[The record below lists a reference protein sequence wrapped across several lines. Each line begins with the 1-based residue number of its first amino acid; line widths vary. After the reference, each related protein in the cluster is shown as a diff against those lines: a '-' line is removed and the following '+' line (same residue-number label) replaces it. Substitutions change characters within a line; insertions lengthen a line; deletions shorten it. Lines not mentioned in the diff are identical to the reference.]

1 MGGLVLGKGCKKTFG
16 SKKKIILQKCAMILI
31 LPSCYFL
38 QQVLDES
45 DAVNLDFRIDL
56 QQIIDVVRN

>member
-1 MGGLVLGKGCKKTFG
+1 M
-16 SKKKIILQKCAMILI
+16 ILQRCVMIRI

-45 DAVNLDFRIDL
+45 DAVNLDFSLEL

>member
-1 MGGLVLGKGCKKTFG
+1 MQKDLWMQKRKK
-16 SKKKIILQKCAMILI
+16 SMILQKRVMIRI

>member
-1 MGGLVLGKGCKKTFG
+1 M
-16 SKKKIILQKCAMILI
+16 ILQRCVMIRI